1 MGETEA
7 MPEPVASLAD
17 VPFLRLTADRET
29 IAQID
34 ALVGLAV
41 KQLTRSGFAEAE
53 VEPILARANAMLTA
67 AAGRCDE
74 DLPPSD
80 AYLVRRG
87 GQVILR
93 CYHNPA
99 HEMVM
104 QGR

>member
-7 MPEPVASLAD
+7 MPEPASSLAD
-17 VPFLRLTADRET
+17 VPFLRLSTDRAT
-29 IAQID
+29 INEID
-34 ALVGLAV
+34 ALIAFAV
-41 KQLTRSGFAEAE
+41 KQLGRAGFADPE

-80 AYLVRRG
+80 AYLLRRG